1 MEIFST
7 FLRDFRRT
15 FNPQTKY
22 PWGGVWSATN
32 FYKKYHILIAAVTDL
47 HIRDINDSNL
57 IDLYAL
63 AEMTCERIHS
73 IDLHYGSVE

>member
-1 MEIFST
+1 M
-7 FLRDFRRT
+7 
-15 FNPQTKY
+15 
-22 PWGGVWSATN
+22 
-32 FYKKYHILIAAVTDL
+32 VTDL